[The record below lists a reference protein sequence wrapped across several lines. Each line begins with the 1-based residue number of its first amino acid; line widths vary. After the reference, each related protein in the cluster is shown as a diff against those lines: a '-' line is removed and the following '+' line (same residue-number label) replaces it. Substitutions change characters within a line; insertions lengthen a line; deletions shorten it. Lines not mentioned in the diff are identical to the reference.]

1 MDVMVDLLMWSGK
14 FKGKE
19 RLRGKG
25 VGEWAM
31 VGKGNEKR
39 HRRVTG

>member
-1 MDVMVDLLMWSGK
+1 MVGEGGK
-14 FKGKE
+14 REE
-19 RLRGKG
+19 RVRGKG

-31 VGKGNEKR
+31 VGKGNIKR